1 MISISV
7 FAIICWAIVGILNV
21 VNYVNN
27 RECRW
32 IDYWILYGVFIINL
46 INKSRFT
53 SSRLST

>member
-1 MISISV
+1 MTISIMV
-7 FAIICWAIVGILNV
+7 LVCWLTVGILNI

-46 INKSRFT
+46 INNTIEK
-53 SSRLST
+53 LI

>member
-1 MISISV
+1 MISIYIV
-7 FAIICWAIVGILNV
+7 AIICWAIVGILNI

-46 INKSRFT
+46 INNTIEK
-53 SSRLST
+53 LV